1 MQYKVYAKSNMTYQL
16 TCLSCA
22 AAASFW
28 GLRHT
33 GHVAWSSSQGVMQ
46 SLWNICSH
54 LSWFTDSSKL
64 KSSQHTEHCAFWST
78 HEKIFHYFMFE
89 LGLVSRQRKLFS
101 YIIKNYLPMWSCV
114 TFIVGRL
121 VISSFSIFGGPAP
134 SIWLS
139 SWVTMAS
146 KPPLP
151 HA

>member
-1 MQYKVYAKSNMTYQL
+1 MTYQL

-64 KSSQHTEHCAFWST
+64 KSSQHTEHCAFWSAS
-78 HEKIFHYFMFE
+78 ERVFYYFMFE
-89 LGLVSRQRKLFS
+89 LGLAIFFLLHNQWK
-101 YIIKNYLPMWSCV
+101 YLPMWSCV